1 MRIVVTGSSG
11 LLGKTF
17 VPSLTQQGHRVTKL
31 VRRKPVADAGEAFW
45 DPQAGE
51 LDAAVFNNVDA
62 VLHLAGESIA
72 EGRWTAKR
80 KMHIRESRIRSTELV
95 VKTLCKLPRPPKI
108 LVSASAIGYYG
119 NRGEQVLT
127 EKSPAGDGF
136 LADVCR
142 DWEDATSPATANGIR
157 VVNLRFGL
165 ILTPEGGA
173 LAKLLLPF
181 KLGVGG
187 KVGSGRQYWSWIAID
202 DVTGAMQHALVS
214 EEVSGPV
221 NITAP
226 TPVTNIE
233 FTRALGSALSRP
245 AILPAPAFAL
255 RLALGEMADELLLAS
270 ARVQP
275 EKLLSTGYRFRFT
288 DLDAALRHLLPR

>member
-1 MRIVVTGSSG
+1 MNIVVTGSSG

-17 VPSLTQQGHRVTKL
+17 VLSLTQQGHLVTRL
-31 VRRKPVADAGEAFW
+31 VRRKPVVNDGEAFW
-45 DPQAGE
+45 DPQAGG
-51 LDAAVFNNVDA
+51 LDAAIFNSVDA

-80 KMHIRESRIRSTELV
+80 KVRIRESRIRSTELV
-95 VKTLCKLPRPPKI
+95 VKTMCKLSRPPKVLI
-108 LVSASAIGYYG
+108 SASAIGYYG
-119 NRGEQVLT
+119 HRGEDVLT
-127 EKSPAGDGF
+127 EHSPAGEGF

-142 DWEDATSPATANGIR
+142 DWEDATSPAAAKGIR

-165 ILTPEGGA
+165 ILTPKGGA

-221 NITAP
+221 NVTAP
-226 TPVTNIE
+226 NPVTNIE
-233 FTRALGSALSRP
+233 FTRALGSALSRH

-275 EKLLSTGYRFRFT
+275 EKLLATGYRFRFT
-288 DLDAALRHLLPR
+288 DLDTALRHLLPR